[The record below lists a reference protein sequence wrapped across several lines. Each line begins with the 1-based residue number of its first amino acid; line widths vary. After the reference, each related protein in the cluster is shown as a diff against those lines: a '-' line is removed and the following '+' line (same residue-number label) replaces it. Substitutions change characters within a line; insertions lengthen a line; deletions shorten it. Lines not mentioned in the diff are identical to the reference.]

1 MLQWALL
8 FLLIALGWA
17 RAVRH
22 RFSLA
27 EIVVPLSLAVIVS
40 WPFWTF
46 RFVLPLAP
54 FLLVYL
60 VDGLRAVTPAAS
72 RVPALVMLGVVGLSL
87 FDHGEYVARA
97 RVRQPDWSIYAE
109 DTEAVLAW
117 VQQNPANGVIA
128 TSNPALVHL
137 RTGTPTIQLEGLI
150 DRAVLKARGVR
161 YVVWV
166 HLARMRV
173 PADQGSVRYVSPR
186 VGFWVLEL

>member
-1 MLQWALL
+1 MMVSTAL
-8 FLLIALGWA
+8 FLLIGLGWM
-17 RAVRH
+17 RAVR
-22 RFSLA
+22 RRLSLA
-27 EIVVPLSLAVIVS
+27 EIVVPLSLALIVA

-87 FDHGEYVARA
+87 LDHGEYIARA
-97 RVRQPDWSIYAE
+97 RVRQPDWSLYAE
-109 DTEAVLAW
+109 NTDAVLAW
-117 VQQNPANGVIA
+117 LQQHPADGVIA

-137 RTGTPTIQLEGLI
+137 RTGTPTIQLEGRV

-166 HLARMRV
+166 HLAGMRA
-173 PADQGSVRYVSPR
+173 PADQGLVRYLSPR
-186 VGFWVLEL
+186 CGFWVLEL